1 MPMPMKKARRKL
13 SEADMRA
20 AAAAFGRLG
29 GKASAERSTPEVR
42 SERARYAVTRRWMKW
57 RAQRK
62 ERKKTS

>member
-1 MPMPMKKARRKL
+1 MPTRKARKKL

-20 AAAAFGRLG
+20 AAAVFGRLG

-57 RAQRK
+57 RAR
-62 ERKKTS
+62 RKKEGKTP

>member
-1 MPMPMKKARRKL
+1 MPTKKARRKL

-29 GKASAERSTPEVR
+29 GKANAERSTPKVR

-57 RAQRK
+57 RAQQK
-62 ERKKTS
+62 QAGKTP